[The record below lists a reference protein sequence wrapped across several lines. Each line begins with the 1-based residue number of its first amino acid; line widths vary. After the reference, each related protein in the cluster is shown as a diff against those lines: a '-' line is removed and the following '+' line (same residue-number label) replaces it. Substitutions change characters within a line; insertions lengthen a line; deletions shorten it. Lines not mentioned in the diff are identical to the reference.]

1 MVETK
6 NATDTK
12 NVSTGKPMLGGAVK
26 RAAVG
31 TALPTNTT
39 AALNAAFESLGYIS
53 EDGVTNSL
61 SMESTNIKA
70 WGGQTVYS
78 AITESGDVFKM
89 TFIESSNATVLKTI
103 FGEDNVTIDATA
115 KEIAVKVKLEDTEP
129 YSWVIDTLLAK
140 GKKRTVIPSA
150 KVTSIG
156 DVVYKDNEL
165 ISYEVELT
173 AVADDTGNYH
183 YEYTKLEG

>member
-1 MVETK
+1 MP
-6 NATDTK
+6 DTK
-12 NVSTGKPMLGGAVK
+12 NISTGKPMIGGAVK

-31 TALPTNTT
+31 TALPTDTT
-39 AALNAAFESLGYIS
+39 TALNAAFTDCGHIS

-61 SMESTNIKA
+61 SMDITNIKA

-78 AITESGDVFKM
+78 AVKETSDAFKM

-103 FGEDNVTIDATA
+103 FGEDNVIVDNT
-115 KEIAVKVKLEDTEP
+115 KHEIYTKVKLEDTDY
-129 YSWVIDTLLAK
+129 YSWVIDTLLVK
-140 GKKRTVIPSA
+140 GKKRMVIPSA

-156 DVVYKDNEL
+156 DIVYKDDEL

-173 AVADDTGNYH
+173 AIADSNGDYH
-183 YEYTKLEG
+183 HEYTKLED